1 MLPVQLDHLTECLE
15 VCSTNGFQ
23 SCLDNARAADTNVDD
38 AVCLCYAMESSCH
51 ERVIIR
57 RIAEHDQFRAA
68 KGILISG
75 SFCCLQNDLA
85 H

>member
-1 MLPVQLDHLTECLE
+1 MTGSIQEKNGKYYTVLNIKDKNGKYKKKWQTTGLPVKGNKRKAEQIL
-15 VCSTNGFQ
+15 
-23 SCLDNARAADTNVDD
+23 R
-38 AVCLCYAMESSCH
+38 
-51 ERVIIR
+51 R
-57 RIAEHDQFRAA
+57 RIAEYDQFRAA

>member
-1 MLPVQLDHLTECLE
+1 MTIFNNYE
-15 VCSTNGFQ
+15 VG
-23 SCLDNARAADTNVDD
+23 
-38 AVCLCYAMESSCH
+38 SCH

-57 RIAEHDQFRAA
+57 RIAEYDQFRAA